1 MQIAFPEMQIP
12 FLRNANGMLDIYDTP
27 FARTVRCVHRIAN
40 AILIMR
46 LTCPVVRA
54 CSYGG
59 ALDFIVYTIS
69 QKWILHFQK
78 CILHFWEMVFAFLE
92 MQNAFLRNA
101 RAFSEMQR
109 WYAEYLCCT
118 VRWDRSLCSS
128 HSKLNTYHEAHLSD
142 RQSMSPWWGTGFYS
156 FSDFSS
162 FLEHFWKWGLGWIRK
177 KYEINIFV
185 WWRRDKSIRMNLLPH
200 ILAS

>member
-1 MQIAFPEMQIP
+1 MQKSVFAFLRNANCISRNASTISQKCILHFQKCKHHFSEMQIAFPEMQIP

-40 AILIMR
+40 GILIMR

-78 CILHFWEMVFAFLE
+78 CILHFQKWIL
-92 MQNAFLRNA
+92 
-101 RAFSEMQR
+101 
-109 WYAEYLCCT
+109 
-118 VRWDRSLCSS
+118 
-128 HSKLNTYHEAHLSD
+128 
-142 RQSMSPWWGTGFYS
+142 
-156 FSDFSS
+156 
-162 FLEHFWKWGLGWIRK
+162 HF
-177 KYEINIFV
+177 
-185 WWRRDKSIRMNLLPH
+185 
-200 ILAS
+200 